1 MKREQFCDAHCAL
14 IARALALDVR
24 DWLWHLTL
32 NTGEVKKCERHYFT
46 DWQWAQFEQA
56 GLLPGPVEILSNSN
70 YWLYTTINAEKN
82 WGEFEFRRNLV
93 GVGQIRLSWACFCIE
108 QEADY
113 LAWKQATERFC
124 SDSADSFETR
134 SPLAALGGC
143 PWIAAVEI
151 TRLAEYE
158 RCWMWEFQA
167 FYVWYLIAMMS
178 KDGWW

>member
-1 MKREQFCDAHCAL
+1 
-14 IARALALDVR
+14 
-24 DWLWHLTL
+24 
-32 NTGEVKKCERHYFT
+32 
-46 DWQWAQFEQA
+46 
-56 GLLPGPVEILSNSN
+56 
-70 YWLYTTINAEKN
+70 
-82 WGEFEFRRNLV
+82 V

-108 QEADY
+108 EEAEY
-113 LAWKQATERFC
+113 LAWKQAMERFR

-134 SPLAALGGC
+134 SSLAVLEDC